1 MFAKSM
7 STLQLAA
14 FNEWLKKIRVQS
26 EPHVLLD
33 RSAKKRERDAM
44 QKWPLSRQS
53 NVNYRE

>member
-33 RSAKKRERDAM
+33 RRERNAM

>member
-1 MFAKSM
+1 M

-33 RSAKKRERDAM
+33 RRAKKRERNAM